1 VAKDGESLSPL
12 ESRTRSRVLRAVS
25 ARGPVTAAELGRLLE
40 LTPAAVRRHLDVLVE
55 QGAITEHES
64 TAAPRGRGRPA
75 RAYVMGEAGHEALG
89 TDYDSLALEVLH
101 HLTAQLG
108 SGAVAEFVRE
118 RLRGTEE
125 RYAERLAT
133 VGDDPAARA
142 ELLVEALTEDG
153 FAASARPVGSG
164 GFSGVQLCQGHCPVR
179 HVAAQFPE
187 FCEAE
192 TDAFSRLLGVHV
204 QRLATLAGGD
214 HVCTTFIPTAE
225 LSRPAGGSASAGPTE
240 HIKSTPGKTTHGMT
254 DHVDHSTD
262 DHTKEGSTS

>member
-1 VAKDGESLSPL
+1 MARDGESLSPL

-25 ARGPVTAAELGRLLE
+25 AEGPVTAAELGRLHE

-55 QGAITEHES
+55 QGAIAEHEA
-64 TAAPRGRGRPA
+64 TAVRRGRGRPA

-101 HLTAQLG
+101 YLG
-108 SGAVAEFVRE
+108 AKAGSSAVGEFVRE
-118 RLRGTEE
+118 RLQPLEE
-125 RYAERLAT
+125 RYAARLES
-133 VGDDPAARA
+133 VGDDPAGRA
-142 ELLVEALTEDG
+142 GLLVEALSEDG

-164 GFSGVQLCQGHCPVR
+164 GLSGVQLCQGHCPVR

-225 LSRPAGGSASAGPTE
+225 ISVPPRGGTSGGHGSE
-240 HIKSTPGKTTHGMT
+240 HVSTTHVTT
-254 DHVDHSTD
+254 DHVDHGTVEP
-262 DHTKEGSTS
+262 TKEGFSS

>member
-1 VAKDGESLSPL
+1 M
-12 ESRTRSRVLRAVS
+12 RAVS
-25 ARGPVTAAELGRLLE
+25 AEGPITAAELGRLLE

-55 QGAITEHES
+55 QGAVAEHET
-64 TAAPRGRGRPA
+64 TAARRGRGRPA
-75 RAYVMGEAGHEALG
+75 RAYVVGDAGHEALG

-101 HLTAQLG
+101 YLG
-108 SGAVAEFVRE
+108 AKAGNSAVGELVRE
-118 RLRGTEE
+118 RHRPLD
-125 RYAERLAT
+125 ERLGDRLASA
-133 VGDDPAARA
+133 GDDPAAGTER
-142 ELLVEALTEDG
+142 VVDALPEDG
-153 FAASARPVGSG
+153 FAASARPVASG

-225 LSRPAGGSASAGPTE
+225 LSRPPGGGPGADHQTE
-240 HIKSTPGKTTHGMT
+240 HGTTEHRTTKHGKT
-254 DHVDHSTD
+254 DHVDHSTVD
-262 DHTKEGSTS
+262 QTKEGFSS

>member
-1 VAKDGESLSPL
+1 MAKDGESLSPL

-25 ARGPVTAAELGRLLE
+25 AEGPITAAELGRLLE

-55 QGAITEHES
+55 QRAITEHEATGS
-64 TAAPRGRGRPA
+64 RRGRGRPA
-75 RAYVMGEAGHEALG
+75 RAYVMSEAGHEALG

-101 HLTAQLG
+101 FLAGQAG
-108 SGAVAEFVRE
+108 AGAVGEFVRE
-118 RLRGTEE
+118 RIRGLEE
-125 RYAERLAT
+125 RYADRLAAA
-133 VGDDPAARA
+133 GDDPVART

-153 FAASARPVGSG
+153 FSASARPVGAG

-225 LSRPAGGSASAGPTE
+225 LTRSPGGASVVDQKE
-240 HIKSTPGKTTHGMT
+240 HVKTPHVTT
-254 DHVDHSTD
+254 DHVDQSTVD
-262 DHTKEGSTS
+262 QPKERFSS